1 MFLPCWIVTDRR
13 QYDRG
18 FNPNSGFQ
26 SSDWYGAASVPAR
39 ECNEGEIYFSDGA
52 RPKLSGFPLY
62 LWFCMLML
70 QCHKEAEAAGHFVRF
85 HNQNQS
91 ETQKGN
97 RNMRFTQ
104 Y

>member
-1 MFLPCWIVTDRR
+1 MTFFIFSQILPD
-13 QYDRG
+13 
-18 FNPNSGFQ
+18 
-26 SSDWYGAASVPAR
+26 YGRTAP
-39 ECNEGEIYFSDGA
+39 IFH
-52 RPKLSGFPLY
+52 
-62 LWFCMLML
+62 FCCTFRVMYANVAKRI
-70 QCHKEAEAAGHFVRF
+70 KEAEAAGHFVRF

>member
-1 MFLPCWIVTDRR
+1 MNSKIIFWFLKKTH
-13 QYDRG
+13 G
-18 FNPNSGFQ
+18 HSNPPVGTKIRKFEP
-26 SSDWYGAASVPAR
+26 W
-39 ECNEGEIYFSDGA
+39 
-52 RPKLSGFPLY
+52 LY

-70 QCHKEAEAAGHFVRF
+70 QYHKEAEAAGHFVRF